1 MQIKLAYYPHK
12 ILRIKCEPV
21 KPNEFGE
28 KLQTVIKKMFEI
40 MLHNNGIGL
49 AASQACVA
57 KRLFVVDLGQD
68 AFKNGQF
75 IAHDLINDKPIFEC
89 RPLVM
94 INPEITWT
102 SDEMD
107 SSKEGCLSL
116 PKISVSVCRPK
127 KANVKFMDE
136 CGNEYHWALDSL
148 LSKCA
153 QHEIDH
159 LNGILIIDSMK
170 NPLNTNSDKEK
181 IFCQLKNLE
190 KAFYE

>member
-127 KANVKFMDE
+127 KANVKFMDYQ
-136 CGNEYHWALDSL
+136 NNIISMTSL
-148 LSKCA
+148 
-153 QHEIDH
+153 
-159 LNGILIIDSMK
+159 
-170 NPLNTNSDKEK
+170 
-181 IFCQLKNLE
+181 
-190 KAFYE
+190 FYECNIILSINSIKLKEPGIKLWQLCVGAHSHEAL